1 METNMSNKQLT
12 KAREA
17 AAVANQGND
26 YSSKS
31 KRMITSTLN
40 RVLTQ
45 DDGIRARNIAEALV
59 TKAENGDISAIKEI
73 LDRTEGKI
81 MAQNHV
87 TAEINNNQ
95 PIYVITGI
103 DDNDTIE
110 SLDDK

>member
-1 METNMSNKQLT
+1 MSNKQLT